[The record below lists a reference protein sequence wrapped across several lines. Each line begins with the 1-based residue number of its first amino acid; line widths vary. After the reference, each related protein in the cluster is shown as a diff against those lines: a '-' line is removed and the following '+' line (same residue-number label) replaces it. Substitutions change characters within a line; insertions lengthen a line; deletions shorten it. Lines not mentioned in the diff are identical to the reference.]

1 MSTATRR
8 RKPASFRCRR
18 CKRSFGYGHTCQECG
33 VGRDRK
39 VKRKPGRRGVSGK
52 RGRNSGK
59 VKAHGK
65 KG

>member
-8 RKPASFRCRR
+8 RRPASFRCRR
-18 CKRSFGYGHTCQECG
+18 CKCSFGYGPTCQECG
-33 VGRDRK
+33 VGRGRK
-39 VKRKPGRRGVSGK
+39 VKRKPGRRGVTGK

-59 VKAHGK
+59 VSAHGK

>member
-8 RKPASFRCRR
+8 RRPATFRCHR
-18 CKRSFGYGHTCQECG
+18 CKCSFGYGPTCQECG
-33 VGRDRK
+33 VGRGRK
-39 VKRKPGRRGVSGK
+39 VKRKPGRRGVAHK